1 MFTEFDKMIQHD
13 IKTKIN
19 YYYYKQPS
27 VIRKVDYGKISSDLW
42 KSKIGNDQD
51 EDKQHIKTIVN
62 ISFGLLRSPIT
73 HHKGVESSRH

>member
-1 MFTEFDKMIQHD
+1 MIQHD

-42 KSKIGNDQD
+42 KSKISNDQD
-51 EDKQHIKTIVN
+51 EEKQN
-62 ISFGLLRSPIT
+62 IITLLRVIPTMTFQSFDLMP
-73 HHKGVESSRH
+73 